1 MLDVHIALSAAG
13 MNLIL
18 VQICASLCVVE
29 ISQEVKSGTGS
40 EVSEVTSNSRV
51 YKSKPDPLFV
61 HVHAK

>member
-18 VQICASLCVVE
+18 VQLCASLCVVE

-40 EVSEVTSNSRV
+40 EVSEVMINSRV
-51 YKSKPDPLFV
+51 YKSKT
-61 HVHAK
+61 